1 MAKAKPRAKARPKS
15 RTRSKAQSELA
26 RIAAELE
33 RAYNGDAWHGPPMT
47 EALKGICALSAPVK
61 PIPEAH
67 SIWEIVH
74 HLTAWNH
81 IVRRRF
87 LGELVMPTRD
97 DDWPPVEG
105 FGHEAWDAAV
115 RSLHEAC
122 AALISELK
130 KAAKKRDCDMVLNK
144 TVPGKTHSV
153 YVMLHGAV
161 QHNLYHTGQISILRK
176 AAD

>member
-1 MAKAKPRAKARPKS
+1 MDKKQARRMQQPG
-15 RTRSKAQSELA
+15 SELT

-33 RAYNGDAWHGPPMT
+33 RAYSGDSWHGPPMT
-47 EALKGICALSAPVK
+47 EALKGICAISAPVK

-87 LGELVMPTRD
+87 LGEVVKPNHH
-97 DDWPPVEG
+97 DDWPPVEDSSP
-105 FGHEAWDAAV
+105 EAWEA
-115 RSLHEAC
+115 SMQKLHEAC
-122 AALISELK
+122 TALITELK
-130 KAAKKRDCDMVLNK
+130 KAAKEADCDAVLHK
-144 TVPGKTHSV
+144 TAPGKDHSI

-176 AAD
+176 AVD

>member
-1 MAKAKPRAKARPKS
+1 MA
-15 RTRSKAQSELA
+15 RTKSELA

-74 HLTAWNH
+74 HLTAWND

-87 LGELVMPTRD
+87 TGELVMPNRE
-97 DDWPPVEG
+97 DDWPPVED
-105 FGHEAWDAAV
+105 FSPEAWDAAMKH
-115 RSLHEAC
+115 LHNAC
-122 AALISELK
+122 VGLINELK
-130 KAAKKRDCDMVLNK
+130 KAAKKSDCDAILHQ
-144 TVPGKTHSV
+144 TAPGKDHSI

-176 AAD
+176 AVD

>member
-1 MAKAKPRAKARPKS
+1 MLKK
-15 RTRSKAQSELA
+15 TSELS

-33 RAYNGDAWHGPPMT
+33 RAYSGDAWHGPPMT
-47 EALKGICALSAPVK
+47 EALKGLRAFAAPVK

-87 LGELVMPTRD
+87 LGELVKPTRD
-97 DDWPPVEG
+97 DDWPPIED
-105 FGHEAWDAAV
+105 FSPDAWQADLDA
-115 RSLHEAC
+115 LHEAC
-122 AALISELK
+122 TSLIAELK
-130 KAAKKRDCDMVLNK
+130 KAARKPNCDLVLKKKVR
-144 TVPGKTHSV
+144 GKTHTV

-176 AAD
+176 AVD